1 MKLLFP
7 WVGALGPERRLRG
20 CGSRPAQHSPGQG
33 NFLALGHVQFPAD
46 QDLNPQLILLAS
58 DLECILPLVSTLQKM
73 QALISVETGGALRT
87 GGMFALS
94 EEEAGLEGLTIKAV
108 LWEEFVAQKAR
119 FLFEYLVIS
128 FKPVVLR

>member
-20 CGSRPAQHSPGQG
+20 CGSRPAQHGPSQG
-33 NFLALGHVQFPAD
+33 NFLALGHTQFPAD
-46 QDLNPQLILLAS
+46 QGLNPQLILLAS

-73 QALISVETGGALRT
+73 QALISVETGGVLRT